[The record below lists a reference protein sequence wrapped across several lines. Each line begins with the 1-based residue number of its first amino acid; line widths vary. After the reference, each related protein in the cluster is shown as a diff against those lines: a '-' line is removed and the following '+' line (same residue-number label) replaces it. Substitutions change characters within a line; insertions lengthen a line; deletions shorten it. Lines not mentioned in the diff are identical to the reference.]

1 MNDKEKLIQF
11 VKNFTPEQAQ
21 KLLNHIEMMQLIAN
35 MSEKELLY
43 TDRFLDKMFGY
54 RKAD

>member
-1 MNDKEKLIQF
+1 MNNKEKLI
-11 VKNFTPEQAQ
+11 
-21 KLLNHIEMMQLIAN
+21 QLIAN